1 MIFSYLF
8 ANLLVYSDNSRQ
20 YITEGTEDNEI
31 NEKGYPFYRSH
42 SFKEETHMEEIN
54 SIPSRGN
61 LLEVLL
67 AFVDNITL
75 LP

>member
-8 ANLLVYSDNSRQ
+8 ANLLVYSDNSGQ
-20 YITEGTEDNEI
+20 YITEGTEDNGI
-31 NEKGYPFYRSH
+31 NEKGYPSYRSR
-42 SFKEETHMEEIN
+42 SFTEETHMKEIN

-61 LLEVLL
+61 LVDVLL
-67 AFVDNITL
+67 SFVDNITL